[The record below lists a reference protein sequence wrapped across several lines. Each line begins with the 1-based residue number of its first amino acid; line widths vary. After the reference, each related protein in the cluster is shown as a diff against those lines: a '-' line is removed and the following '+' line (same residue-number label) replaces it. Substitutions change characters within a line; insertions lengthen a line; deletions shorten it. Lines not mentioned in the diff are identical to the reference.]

1 MNRGSLKTRFISE
14 VDGDDSE
21 NLQKNC
27 YVADILNNLTF
38 DYNNV
43 IPFVNEVE
51 KKCFGFYSLIW
62 RLLMKIIDYSGIYRD
77 VASL

>member
-27 YVADILNNLTF
+27 YVADFILW
-38 DYNNV
+38 YISEMNV
-43 IPFVNEVE
+43 
-51 KKCFGFYSLIW
+51 KKGEAVIVPQNININYS
-62 RLLMKIIDYSGIYRD
+62 MKKLRYENTKE
-77 VASL
+77 A

>member
-27 YVADILNNLTF
+27 YVAKNSTILAQLSGE
-38 DYNNV
+38 Y
-43 IPFVNEVE
+43 IHGLGSGAAA
-51 KKCFGFYSLIW
+51 KSLQ
-62 RLLMKIIDYSGIYRD
+62 RRQ
-77 VASL
+77 

>member
-27 YVADILNNLTF
+27 YVAVVFEPAN
-38 DYNNV
+38 
-43 IPFVNEVE
+43 P
-51 KKCFGFYSLIW
+51 K
-62 RLLMKIIDYSGIYRD
+62 
-77 VASL
+77 VAENG